1 MPARSW
7 LGGLLGLQGLTMLG
21 MYLVGMVTA
30 ALVAL
35 VLKRTL
41 LRGPVPPFVMELPSY
56 KWPSP
61 RLVVWRMLERAWGF
75 VARAGT
81 LILAVSIIV
90 WAAQYYPHDSA
101 QIEGPFRS
109 ERAALEGDLESPDLS
124 ADERDEFQQR
134 LAEIDRQVA
143 AQYQQQSYLG
153 RMGQWIEPA
162 VRPLGWDWRIGCAAI
177 ASFPAREVVMGAL
190 GVLYNL
196 GGELDL
202 ADAGDRHRLA
212 ERLQAAR
219 RDETGER
226 VYNIPVALSIMVFF
240 ALCAQCASTLA
251 VIRRETG
258 SWAWPVFSFVYMTV
272 LAYLAAL
279 ATYQL
284 GMLVG

>member
-1 MPARSW
+1 MLIAAFIPGRSW
-7 LGGLLGLQGLTMLG
+7 LGGLVGLQGLTLFG

-61 RLVVWRMLERAWGF
+61 SVVLWRMWERAWGF
-75 VARAGT
+75 IYRAGT
-81 LILAVSIIV
+81 LILAVSILV
-90 WAAQYYPHDSA
+90 WAAQYYPHDVER
-101 QIEGPFRS
+101 IEGPFRGEQAELA
-109 ERAALEGDLESPDLS
+109 ERLAGPDLAIEERQAALD
-124 ADERDEFQQR
+124 R
-134 LAEIDRQVA
+134 LTEIDRQVA

-153 RMGQWIEPA
+153 RLGQWIEPA
-162 VRPLGWDWRIGCAAI
+162 VRPLGWDWRIGCAAL

-202 ADAGDRHRLA
+202 SDAADRNRLA
-212 ERLQAAR
+212 QRLQAASW
-219 RDETGER
+219 DDTGEP

-240 ALCAQCASTLA
+240 ALCASAP
-251 VIRRETG
+251 RRW
-258 SWAWPVFSFVYMTV
+258 S
-272 LAYLAAL
+272 
-279 ATYQL
+279 
-284 GMLVG
+284 